1 MSFNWRMKTMR
12 IRQKFGLRLFIG
24 DRSTVSA
31 SKLQATEENSPVR
44 SPLNSASCCQS
55 KVIQL
60 RLHIW
65 PYSDMS
71 YTSLMSRVLLTK
83 LIRLN
88 TSSVLTR
95 VVYPCCGVL
104 LHPKCD
110 GGPGHP
116 VPLPLLLPEASW
128 ESACCTGK
136 FLWTVSLMQN
146 WLCLSL
152 LGKDTSGKGHF
163 SEMFT
168 CRFLLY
174 NQTTIRNNHNNQ
186 I

>member
-1 MSFNWRMKTMR
+1 MTR
-12 IRQKFGLRLFIG
+12 IRRRFGLRLLTG

-104 LHPKCD
+104 LHPKRD
-110 GGPGHP
+110 GCPGHAG
-116 VPLPLLLPEASW
+116 PLLLPEASW
-128 ESACCTGK
+128 ENACCTGMS
-136 FLWTVSLMQN
+136 LWTVSLTQN
-146 WLCLSL
+146 WLCQSHFRERTLQR
-152 LGKDTSGKGHF
+152 KDTSEKGQKCFILKLQKKKH
-163 SEMFT
+163 
-168 CRFLLY
+168 
-174 NQTTIRNNHNNQ
+174 HNRSFKFY
-186 I
+186 